1 MDEMLEEYTD
11 IESDKISA
19 LIIYDICEDHKRS
32 KLAKLLKG
40 YGFRVQK
47 SAFEIELNKAKY
59 RMLLS
64 ELETYGGEEDNIRIY
79 RIYDR
84 ARVVNYGKATDYS
97 IEDFIII

>member
-47 SAFEIELNKAKY
+47 SAFEVELNKA
-59 RMLLS
+59 
-64 ELETYGGEEDNIRIY
+64 
-79 RIYDR
+79 
-84 ARVVNYGKATDYS
+84 
-97 IEDFIII
+97 